1 MTLRTSSR
9 PQGAAIFQSPAPSS
23 GGATLLEK
31 TRRFGNRRS
40 LTCFLLVALFVI
52 ALIDWFSAS
61 TQRLYVDEDSAA
73 GQQQGTVWQHFG
85 VRGNQVV
92 PEIISRDE
100 ARFTFPI
107 SLSAR
112 HSLSFTVEPEG
123 PAEYEIILRS
133 GGTDRQIATGRID
146 RPSSERISLPAGTG
160 ELRFA
165 VHGRI
170 AWLDLRLTRQFH
182 WPLHLAFVVLIL
194 FALTRQ
200 ESSRLSGRTG
210 NWLAFGISTF
220 LCLGLIEV
228 VLRAMPLK
236 LPLPILT
243 ARHDLGLLAP
253 DRRWIDSSRYKQR
266 LRPDLKTYCEW
277 DHGDIV
283 RMGFLPPDLFGGE
296 HHRYPFET
304 DAEGFRNPAVRER
317 IEVAALGD
325 SFVDAMTSP
334 REESWP
340 AQLEQITGKA
350 VQNYGTSS
358 FGPQQELY
366 ALQDYA
372 IRHEPHEVVLSYF
385 AGNDLFDAER
395 FDRWEHG
402 GDKPGEE
409 ATGWRLKKKYRRY
422 ETLYLF
428 TVARIALPATAR
440 PKELSVAFTRTAA
453 PGFDRGAY
461 EIPTESGMSLR
472 FAFMPPYLQK
482 LASSRTE
489 LERSRGWELVRGALM
504 KMRETCAEH
513 GSRLTVLFIPSKDEV
528 YWPLVER
535 SLGQE
540 ELKRSIDFISTYNH
554 MPLQAAD
561 IRANRLAQNELMC
574 EFCAAAGISF
584 LDLTPALEQAA
595 VSGRA
600 VYFADDAH
608 WNAAGHEIAARELAR
623 FFARQP

>member
-1 MTLRTSSR
+1 M
-9 PQGAAIFQSPAPSS
+9 
-23 GGATLLEK
+23 
-31 TRRFGNRRS
+31 
-40 LTCFLLVALFVI
+40 CFLLAAVFLA
-52 ALIDWFSAS
+52 ALIDWLSAS

-85 VRGNQVV
+85 VRGSEVV

-107 SLSAR
+107 SLAAR
-112 HSLSFTVEPEG
+112 HSLSFTAQPEG

-133 GGTDRQIATGRID
+133 GGTDRQIATGKID
-146 RPSSERISLPAGTG
+146 RPSSKRISLPAGAG
-160 ELRFA
+160 ELRFV

-170 AWLDLRLTRQFH
+170 AWFDLRLTRQFH
-182 WPLHLAFVVLIL
+182 WPLYLAL
-194 FALTRQ
+194 FALAAFALARIPHPAPRI
-200 ESSRLSGRTG
+200 SHLAG
-210 NWLAFGISTF
+210 NWLAFGLSTF

-228 VLRAMPLK
+228 VLRAIPLK

-243 ARHDLGLLAP
+243 ARHDLGLSAP
-253 DRRWIDSSRYKQR
+253 DRRWMESPRYKQR
-266 LRPDLKTYCEW
+266 LRSDLKTFCEW
-277 DHGDIV
+277 EHGDIV
-283 RMGFLPPDLFGGE
+283 RMGFLPENLFGGE

-304 DAEGFRNPAVRER
+304 DAEGFRNPVVRER

-340 AQLEQITGKA
+340 ARLEQITGKT

-372 IRHEPHEVVLSYF
+372 IRHQPREVVLGYF

-428 TVARIALPATAR
+428 TVARVALPATMR
-440 PKELSVAFTRTAA
+440 SKEPSVASQGRAA

-461 EIPTESGMSLR
+461 EIPTESGTSLR

-482 LASSRTE
+482 LASSRAE
-489 LERSRGWELVRGALM
+489 LERGRGWELVRGALT

-528 YWPLVER
+528 YWPMVER

-540 ELKRSIDFISTYNH
+540 ELKRSIDFISSYNH
-554 MPLQAAD
+554 MPLQAVD
-561 IRANRLAQNELMC
+561 VRANRLAQNELMR
-574 EFCAAAGISF
+574 EFCATAGISF

-595 VSGRA
+595 ASGRA

-608 WNAAGHEIAARELAR
+608 WNAAGHEIAARELAV
-623 FFARQP
+623 FLARQP

>member
-1 MTLRTSSR
+1 L
-9 PQGAAIFQSPAPSS
+9 
-23 GGATLLEK
+23 
-31 TRRFGNRRS
+31 
-40 LTCFLLVALFVI
+40 
-52 ALIDWFSAS
+52 
-61 TQRLYVDEDSAA
+61 
-73 GQQQGTVWQHFG
+73 
-85 VRGNQVV
+85 
-92 PEIISRDE
+92 
-100 ARFTFPI
+100 
-107 SLSAR
+107 
-112 HSLSFTVEPEG
+112 
-123 PAEYEIILRS
+123 
-133 GGTDRQIATGRID
+133 
-146 RPSSERISLPAGTG
+146 
-160 ELRFA
+160 
-165 VHGRI
+165 
-170 AWLDLRLTRQFH
+170 
-182 WPLHLAFVVLIL
+182 
-194 FALTRQ
+194 
-200 ESSRLSGRTG
+200 
-210 NWLAFGISTF
+210 
-220 LCLGLIEV
+220 LCLTIIEG
-228 VLRAMPLK
+228 VLGAVASK
-236 LPLPILT
+236 LPSAILT
-243 ARHDLGLLAP
+243 ARHDLGLSAP
-253 DRRWIDSSRYKQR
+253 DRRWLESSRYRQR
-266 LRPDLKTYCEW
+266 LRPGLKTYCEW
-277 DHGDIV
+277 EHGDIV
-283 RMGFLPPDLFGGE
+283 RMGFLSPDLFGAG

-304 DAEGFRNPAVRER
+304 DAEGFRNPTVRER
-317 IEVAALGD
+317 IEVAVLGD

-340 AQLEQITGKA
+340 ARLEQITGKA

-372 IRHEPHEVVLSYF
+372 IRHQPREVVLGYF

-461 EIPTESGMSLR
+461 EIPTESGRSLR

-489 LERSRGWELVRGALM
+489 LERSRGWELVRGALL

-540 ELKRSIDFISTYNH
+540 ELKRSIDSISSYNH

-561 IRANRLAQNELMC
+561 IRVNRLAQNELMR
-574 EFCAAAGISF
+574 EFCGAAGISF

-623 FFARQP
+623 FLARQP

>member
-1 MTLRTSSR
+1 MCL
-9 PQGAAIFQSPAPSS
+9 
-23 GGATLLEK
+23 
-31 TRRFGNRRS
+31 
-40 LTCFLLVALFVI
+40 LLVALLLT
-52 ALIDWFSAS
+52 ALIDWFSAT

-85 VRGNQVV
+85 VRGNEVV

-112 HSLSFTVEPEG
+112 HALSFTAQPEG

-133 GGTDRQIATGRID
+133 RGIDRQIATGKID
-146 RPSSERISLPAGTG
+146 RPSSERISLPAGAG

-165 VHGRI
+165 IHGRI
-170 AWLDLRLTRQFH
+170 AWFDLRLTRQFH
-182 WPLHLAFVVLIL
+182 WPLYLAL
-194 FALTRQ
+194 FALAAFALARIPHPA
-200 ESSRLSGRTG
+200 SRISHLAG
-210 NWLAFGISTF
+210 NWLAFGLSTL
-220 LCLGLIEV
+220 LCLGFIEAA
-228 VLRAMPLK
+228 LRAIPLK

-253 DRRWIDSSRYKQR
+253 DRRWIESPRYKQR
-266 LRPDLKTYCEW
+266 LRPDLRTYCEW
-277 DHGDIV
+277 EHGDIV

-296 HHRYPFET
+296 HHRYLFET

-340 AQLEQITGKA
+340 AQLEQITGQA

-372 IRHEPHEVVLSYF
+372 IRHQPREVVLGYF

-428 TVARIALPATAR
+428 TVARVALPATAR
-440 PKELSVAFTRTAA
+440 PRELSVAFTRTAA

-461 EIPTESGMSLR
+461 EIPTESGTSLR

-482 LASSRTE
+482 LASTRAE
-489 LERSRGWELVRGALM
+489 LERSRGWELVRGALL

-535 SLGQE
+535 SLGPE

-561 IRANRLAQNELMC
+561 IRANRLAQNELMR
-574 EFCAAAGISF
+574 EFCGAAGISF
-584 LDLTPALEQAA
+584 LDLTPVLEQAA

-623 FFARQP
+623 FLARQP